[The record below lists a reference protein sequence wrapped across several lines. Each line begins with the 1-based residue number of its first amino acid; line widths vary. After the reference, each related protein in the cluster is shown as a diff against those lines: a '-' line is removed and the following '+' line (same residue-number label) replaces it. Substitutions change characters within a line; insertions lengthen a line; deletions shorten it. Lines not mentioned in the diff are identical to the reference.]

1 MVKANEEFFMYDR
14 IKELNSRINE
24 LETVLHAVNDWY
36 DSWPSE
42 PEQLPEPEFLRVK
55 EVLNKG

>member
-36 DSWPSE
+36 DSWPCE
-42 PEQLPEPEFLRVK
+42 PEQRPEPEFLRVK